1 MKILLSFILCFVG
14 ATLSAQESQIA
25 NPLTYSEVIHVD
37 GVSADEL
44 FTKGRAW
51 FATAYNDSKSVLQMA
66 ENSRLIGKAVQPFSL
81 YGGFAA
87 GNLTVR
93 VTYNLSIECRD
104 GRYKYTINNV
114 VARSSSGWANFG
126 PITIAENYKEKG
138 AGAKT
143 MNKLWKDLKS
153 EFSAFQLILI
163 TSLKEAMN
171 NNPRQ
176 VAEEDW

>member
-1 MKILLSFILCFVG
+1 MKLFLSLIFGLWSVMLF
-14 ATLSAQESQIA
+14 AQESPIA

-93 VTYNLSIECRD
+93 VTYDLSIECRD
-104 GRYKYTINNV
+104 GRYKYTIDNV
-114 VARSSSGWANFG
+114 IAKSSSGWANFG
-126 PITIAENYKEKG
+126 PITTAENYKEKG

-163 TSLKEAMN
+163 TSLKDAMK